1 MCSKKSKNI
10 KLPPDTITVNKK
22 LKTHIKQIKKAKLQ
36 TEKLLPKSQ
45 LDVAEA
51 SIEILWEIV
60 FDYLCSGS
68 VIDTAEMT
76 SLSSV
81 IQRLAS
87 SRVQLANFVNKRG
100 NINST
105 TSPQGEMS
113 EEVIE
118 KIETALKLL

>member
-1 MCSKKSKNI
+1 MCSKKSKNTN
-10 KLPPDTITVNKK
+10 LSVDTTTINKK
-22 LKTHIKQIKKAKLQ
+22 LNTHIKQIKKAKHQ
-36 TEKLLPKSQ
+36 TDKLLPKSQ

-60 FDYLCSGS
+60 FDYLCSGT

-87 SRVQLANFVNKRG
+87 SRVQLANFANKRG
-100 NINST
+100 NTNSA
-105 TSPQGEMS
+105 TSSQGDIS